1 MHMKNFDQDVNTQTR
16 WIWELIQNAKDAKN
30 KSGKVKIKQ
39 ELNDQYFISSHNDDA
54 FTLKELHSLV
64 DQYSTKQ

>member
-30 KSGKVKIKQ
+30 KFGKVKIKQ
-39 ELNDQYFISSHNDDA
+39 ELND
-54 FTLKELHSLV
+54 
-64 DQYSTKQ
+64 